1 MSALKPRGPVI
12 GLAAQVV
19 LLVGIAGTVGLGVAG
34 WLVGLAF
41 GVATCALLI
50 QGLTRAGS
58 AALGPA
64 DKVTLAR
71 AILVGGVAAL
81 ATESLSRP
89 VPVVALAGLTSV
101 ALMLDAVDGY
111 VARRTG
117 TCSDLGARFDMEIDA
132 FLLLVLS
139 VYLAPQ
145 VGAWVLAIGGMRY
158 AFVVGI
164 WTLPWMRA
172 TLPPRYWRK
181 VVAATQGVALVVGSA
196 GVLPRPLTV
205 SGLLVAL
212 ALLVESFG
220 RDVAW
225 LWLRRPLPIRGWTAV
240 EPAAVGAQPVLLGAG
255 RGYARVRTLEETR
268 R

>member
-1 MSALKPRGPVI
+1 VPTLRRGPIV
-12 GLAAQVV
+12 GLIAQVI
-19 LLVGIAGTVGLGVAG
+19 LLAGIAGTVGLGAAG

-41 GVATCALLI
+41 GVATCAFLGY
-50 QGLTRAGS
+50 GLNQAGS

-71 AILVGGVAAL
+71 AVLVGGVAAL
-81 ATESLSRP
+81 AVDSLSRP
-89 VPVVALAGLTSV
+89 VPVPVLVGLTV
-101 ALMLDAVDGY
+101 GALLLDAVDGY

-139 VYLAPQ
+139 VYLVPQ
-145 VGAWVLAIGGMRY
+145 VGGWVLAIGAMRY
-158 AFVVGI
+158 AFVLGI

-205 SGLLVAL
+205 AGLLM
-212 ALLVESFG
+212 ALLLLSESFG
-220 RDVAW
+220 RDVLW

-240 EPAAVGAQPVLLGAG
+240 EPATVGAHPMLLH
-255 RGYARVRTLEETR
+255 GYSRERVYEETHA
-268 R
+268 